1 MTSDGT
7 ASRKDSSVGE
17 RFFNA
22 VTAYPKTVLLLCF
35 LGITAAGAFLPS
47 LVKDTTPDAF
57 IAADNPAVIYR
68 DKVKKIFGLD
78 DPFVVAVVDRGET
91 GIYNAA
97 TLGLVREL
105 SEKLAGLRNVDP
117 DRVTSLSTESNIVGT
132 EEGMEVEAFYELG
145 PGRSL
150 DPAALKAAIENFPL
164 YQGSLV
170 ARDGSATL
178 IVAEIID
185 QDLSQA
191 TYDEMLAIAEGL
203 SLPEGVEVHVAGVGA
218 ISGFLGTYID
228 NDAKRLNPL
237 TAVVITL
244 VLIVAFRSF
253 AGAILPNLI
262 VMATA
267 AAALGLMAA
276 FGVSFFVITNGLLP
290 ILIGIAVADSI
301 HVLSEYYERAAAHPD
316 ESRRAHI
323 VQAMVRM
330 VRPITLTTLT
340 TIAGFMGLYIGAEM
354 PPMQY
359 FGLFAAI
366 GVAAAWLYT
375 ILLLPAAITL
385 IPVKPSKA
393 FTRSRGSDLYGRVM
407 TRFGA
412 AVLRRPGLVVA
423 VVATIAVAGAF
434 GSSRVIVE
442 ESQIENFQRDE
453 AIYIADQVMNRVFDG
468 TNYIDVVIE
477 TPHREELFKPENLAR
492 IERLQRAAES
502 LEGVQGS
509 TSVVDYIKQMHK
521 AVNENRPEFY
531 SIPDEEFLIAQLFLL
546 YSTSANPTDFEE
558 EVDYDYRRANVR
570 LNLNSSLYRENREV
584 IAALEDIIARD
595 FKDDGMTANLSGRV
609 YVNFHWLNTIG
620 DNHLRSLAISLALVW
635 LMASVV
641 FRSALAG
648 AFALIPVLM
657 SLLLIYAVMGFTG
670 IWLGVGTSMFA
681 AIAIG
686 LGIDFSIHTID
697 RMKEL
702 AMTGKG
708 SFDAR
713 IAPLFPSTG
722 RALFFNFAAIGL
734 GFMILTT
741 SEVPPL
747 LRFGVLVGIAVT
759 AAFIASMA
767 VMPALAKLL
776 RPRFIWPAGAAEDQP
791 ASSMK
796 PSPVKTAAAKALV
809 ATAAVTGLSLT
820 LLGAKVEAAELP
832 DGHDIMQSVVDRDEG
847 QWVTRTLIMEMT
859 DRNGTTRV
867 RETSAFRRYYGD
879 EKRTV
884 MFYRSPTNVKGTGFL
899 TYDYP
904 ETDRDD
910 DQWLYLPALRKVR
923 RISASD
929 RGDYFL
935 GTDLT
940 YEDMKKENK
949 VALEDYSF
957 RTIGEEEVEGH
968 KTFVV
973 EGTPVSPEVAK
984 ELGYGKV
991 LWRVDPQI
999 WISRKAE
1006 MWDVNGNP
1014 LKTIRSRE
1022 IESIDGIWTVQKIH
1036 VQHHKTGHQTLL
1048 RFSDIDYQSEIK
1060 DKIFKTRNLKR
1071 GL

>member
-1 MTSDGT
+1 MSGSKGVAENFFRTMTSFP
-7 ASRKDSSVGE
+7 KSVV
-17 RFFNA
+17 A
-22 VTAYPKTVLLLCF
+22 LSLLA
-35 LGITAAGAFLPS
+35 IAAAAAFLP
-47 LVKDTTPDAF
+47 LLQKDTTPDAF
-57 IAADNPAVIYR
+57 IAADNPAVVYR
-68 DKVKKIFGLD
+68 DKVKEIFGLD
-78 DPFVVAVVDRGET
+78 DPFVVAVIDRREA
-91 GIYNAA
+91 GIYSEA
-97 TLGLVREL
+97 TLALVREL
-105 SEKLAGLRNVDP
+105 SDQLGRLPNVDP
-117 DRVTSLSTESNIVGT
+117 DRVTSLATESNIVGT
-132 EEGMEVEAFYELG
+132 VDGMEVDDFYELG
-145 PGRSL
+145 PGGSL
-150 DPAALKAAIENFPL
+150 DPEALRRAIDDFPL
-164 YQGSLV
+164 YQGALV

-178 IVAEIID
+178 IVAEILD
-185 QDLSQA
+185 NRLSQA
-191 TYDEMLAIAEGL
+191 TYDEIRAVVDAMI
-203 SLPEGVEVHVAGVGA
+203 LPEGVEVHVAGEGA

-244 VLIVAFRSF
+244 VLVVAFRTF
-253 AGAILPNLI
+253 AGAFLPNII
-262 VMATA
+262 VLATA
-267 AAALGLMAA
+267 AASLGLMAA

-301 HVLSEYYERAAAHPD
+301 HVMSDYYELAASHP
-316 ESRRAHI
+316 ELSRREVI
-323 VQAMVRM
+323 VRAMLRM
-330 VRPITLTTLT
+330 YRPITLTTLT

-354 PPMQY
+354 PPMKY

-375 ILLLPAAITL
+375 IVFLPAAVTL
-385 IPVKPSKA
+385 FRIKPSKA
-393 FTRSRGSDLYGRVM
+393 FALGSKTDIYGRLM
-407 TRFGA
+407 TRFGRV
-412 AVLRRPGLVVA
+412 VLRNPGVVVA
-423 VVATIAVAGAF
+423 LVAAIALTGAV
-434 GSSRVIVE
+434 GASRVIVE

-453 AIYIADQVMNRVFDG
+453 AIYVADQVMNRVFDG

-477 TPHREELFKPENLAR
+477 TPNREDLFKPENLNR
-492 IERLQRAAES
+492 IESLQRYAET

-509 TSVVDYIKQMHK
+509 ISVVDYIKQMHK
-521 AVNENRPEFY
+521 AVNENRQEFY
-531 SIPDEEFLIAQLFLL
+531 SIPDDDFLIAQLFLL

-570 LNLNSSLYRENREV
+570 LNLNTSLYRNNREV
-584 IAALEDIIARD
+584 IAALEDYIASD
-595 FKDDGMTANLSGRV
+595 FNDEAMTANLSGRV
-609 YVNFHWLNTIG
+609 YVNFHWLKTIG
-620 DNHLRSLAISLALVW
+620 DNHLRSLGISLALVW
-635 LMASVV
+635 LMASLV

-648 AFALIPVLM
+648 TFALIPVGM
-657 SLLLIYAVMGFTG
+657 SILLIYAVMGFTG

-702 AMTGKG
+702 AMTGTG
-708 SFDAR
+708 SFDER

-734 GFMILTT
+734 GFAVLMT

-747 LRFGVLVGIAVT
+747 LKFGVLVGIAVA
-759 AAFIASMA
+759 AAFVASMA

-776 RPRFIWPAGAAEDQP
+776 KPRFIWPDSAREGAPAGAAT
-791 ASSMK
+791 SG
-796 PSPVKTAAAKALV
+796 AKAAVAVMAAVGISLAAFGND
-809 ATAAVTGLSLT
+809 ATAAD
-820 LLGAKVEAAELP
+820 LP
-832 DGHDIMQSVVDRDEG
+832 DGQEIMQSVVDRDEG
-847 QWVTRTLIMEMT
+847 QWVTRSLTMEMT
-859 DRNGTTRV
+859 DRRGTTRT
-867 RETSAFRRYYGD
+867 RETAAFRRYYGE

-884 MFYRSPTNVKGTGFL
+884 MFYKSPTNVKGTGFL

-904 ETDRDD
+904 EADRDD

-949 VALEDYSF
+949 VALEDYNF
-957 RTIGEEEVEGH
+957 TTLGQEEVDGH
-968 KTFVV
+968 FTYIV
-973 EGTPVSPEVAK
+973 EGTPVSAEVAK

-991 LWRVDPQI
+991 VWRIDSEI

-1014 LKTIRSRE
+1014 LKTIRSSE
-1022 IESIDGIWTVQKIH
+1022 IEAVDGIWTVHRIH
-1036 VQHHKTGHQTLL
+1036 VENHKTGHQTLF
-1048 RFSDIDYQSEIK
+1048 RFSDIDYRTEIK

>member
-1 MTSDGT
+1 MTR
-7 ASRKDSSVGE
+7 ANAAMRKDGKVRE
-17 RFFNA
+17 RFFLF
-22 VTAYPKTVLLLCF
+22 VTAFPKTLLLLCF
-35 LGITAAGAFLPS
+35 LGIAAAGAFLPS

-68 DKVKKIFGLD
+68 DKVKEIFGLD

-91 GIYNAA
+91 GIYNKAA
-97 TLGLVREL
+97 LDLVRDL
-105 SEKLAGLRNVDP
+105 SDKLAGLRNVDP
-117 DRVTSLSTESNIVGT
+117 DRVTSLATESNIVGT
-132 EEGMEVEAFYELG
+132 DEGMEVDDFYELG
-145 PGRSL
+145 EGGRL
-150 DPAALKAAIENFPL
+150 DPAALKAAIDNFPL

-178 IVAEIID
+178 IVAEILD

-191 TYDEMLAIAEGL
+191 TYDEILALVEAMT
-203 SLPEGVEVHVAGVGA
+203 LPEGVEVHVAGVGA

-244 VLIVAFRSF
+244 VLVVAFRSV

-301 HVLSEYYERAAAHPD
+301 HVLSEYYVRAAAHPE
-316 ESRRAHI
+316 ESRRDHI

-330 VRPITLTTLT
+330 FRPITLTTLT

-359 FGLFAAI
+359 FGLFAAV

-385 IPVKPSKA
+385 IPVKPSRA
-393 FTRSRGSDLYGRVM
+393 FKQSKSSDLYGRVM

-412 AVLRRPGLVVA
+412 AVLRRPGAVVA
-423 VVATIAVAGAF
+423 VVAVIAVAGAF
-434 GSSRVIVE
+434 GASRVIVE

-477 TPHREELFKPENLAR
+477 TPNREDLFKPENLAL
-492 IERLQRAAES
+492 IERFQHAAES

-531 SIPDEEFLIAQLFLL
+531 SIPDDDFLIAQLFLL

-584 IAALEDIIARD
+584 IAALEDAIARD
-595 FKDDGMTANLSGRV
+595 FNSDAMTANLSGRV
-609 YVNFHWLNTIG
+609 YVNFHWLKTIG
-620 DNHLRSLAISLALVW
+620 DNHLRSLGISLALVW
-635 LMASVV
+635 LMASLV

-702 AMTGKG
+702 AMKGQG

-734 GFMILTT
+734 GFMVLTT

-747 LRFGVLVGIAVT
+747 LRFGILVGIAVT
-759 AAFIASMA
+759 ASFIASMA

-776 RPRFIWPAGAAEDQP
+776 RPRFIWPADAAEDVP
-791 ASSMK
+791 ASGMK
-796 PSPVKTAAAKALV
+796 PSAVKAALAM
-809 ATAAVTGLSLT
+809 ATMTGLSLA
-820 LLGAKVEAAELP
+820 LLGGKAEAADLP

-859 DRNGTTRV
+859 DRSGTTRT
-867 RETSAFRRYYGD
+867 RETATFRRYYGD

-884 MFYRSPTNVKGTGFL
+884 MFYKSPTNVKGTGFL

-904 ETDRDD
+904 EADRDD

-957 RTIGEEEVEGH
+957 QTIGQEEVEGYM
-968 KTFVV
+968 TYIV
-973 EGTPVSPEVAK
+973 EGTPVSPEIAK

-991 LWRVDPQI
+991 VWRVDPEI

-1014 LKTIRSRE
+1014 LKTIHSRE
-1022 IESIDGIWTVQKIH
+1022 IEAINGIWTVQQIH
-1036 VQHHKTGHQTLL
+1036 VQHHKTGHQTLF

-1060 DKIFKTRNLKR
+1060 DKVFKTRNLKR

>member
-1 MTSDGT
+1 MT
-7 ASRKDSSVGE
+7 E
-17 RFFNA
+17 RNVFAEGFFRT
-22 VTAYPKTVLLLCF
+22 VTAFPKTVVVLSLMMI
-35 LGITAAGAFLPS
+35 LGVAAFLP
-47 LVKDTTPDAF
+47 LLQKDTTPDAF
-57 IAADNPAVIYR
+57 IAADNPAVVYR

-78 DPFVVAVVDRGET
+78 DPFVVAVIDRGEL
-91 GIYNAA
+91 GVYNPA
-97 TLGLVREL
+97 TLALVREL
-105 SEKLAGLRNVDP
+105 SDQLGRLSNVDP
-117 DRVTSLSTESNIVGT
+117 DRVTSLATESNIVGT
-132 EEGMEVEAFYELG
+132 ADGMEVDDFYELG
-145 PGRSL
+145 PGGSL
-150 DPAALKAAIENFPL
+150 DPAALRRAIDDFPL
-164 YQGSLV
+164 YQGALI
-170 ARDGSATL
+170 AKDGSATL
-178 IVAEIID
+178 IVAEILD
-185 QDLSQA
+185 NTLSQT
-191 TYDEMLAIAEGL
+191 TYDEIRAVVDALA
-203 SLPEGVEVHVAGVGA
+203 LPEGVEVHVAGEGA

-244 VLIVAFRSF
+244 VLVVAFRTF
-253 AGAILPNLI
+253 AGAFLPNII
-262 VMATA
+262 VLATA
-267 AAALGLMAA
+267 AASLGLMAA

-301 HVLSEYYERAAAHPD
+301 HVMSEYYELAASHPKL
-316 ESRRAHI
+316 SRREVI
-323 VQAMVRM
+323 VRAMLRM
-330 VRPITLTTLT
+330 YRPITLTTLT

-354 PPMQY
+354 PPMKY

-366 GVAAAWLYT
+366 GVTAAWLYT
-375 ILLLPAAITL
+375 IVFLPAAVALFKI
-385 IPVKPSKA
+385 KPSKA
-393 FTRSRGSDLYGRVM
+393 FALGRKTDVYGKLMVKFGRV
-407 TRFGA
+407 
-412 AVLRRPGLVVA
+412 VLRSPGIVVA
-423 VVATIAVAGAF
+423 LVAAIALTGAV
-434 GSSRVIVE
+434 GASRVIVE

-453 AIYIADQVMNRVFDG
+453 AIYVADQVMNRVFDG

-477 TPHREELFKPENLAR
+477 TPNREDLFKPENLAR
-492 IERLQRAAES
+492 IEALQRYAET

-521 AVNENRPEFY
+521 AVNENRQEFY
-531 SIPDEEFLIAQLFLL
+531 SIPDDDFLIAQLFLL

-558 EVDYDYRRANVR
+558 EVDYDYRRANLR
-570 LNLNSSLYRENREV
+570 LNLNTSLYRNNREV
-584 IAALEDIIARD
+584 IAALEDYIASD
-595 FKDDGMTANLSGRV
+595 FNDEAMTANLSGRV

-620 DNHLRSLAISLALVW
+620 DNHLRSLGISLALVW
-635 LMASVV
+635 LMASLV

-648 AFALIPVLM
+648 AFALIPVGM
-657 SLLLIYAVMGFTG
+657 SILLIYAVMGFTG

-702 AMTGKG
+702 AMTGTG
-708 SFDAR
+708 SFDER

-734 GFMILTT
+734 GFAVLTT

-747 LRFGVLVGIAVT
+747 LKFGVLVGIAVA
-759 AAFIASMA
+759 AAFVASMA

-776 RPRFIWPAGAAEDQP
+776 KPRFIWPEEAVATTTAGAA
-791 ASSMK
+791 ASSAK
-796 PSPVKTAAAKALV
+796 VTVAVITAAAMSL
-809 ATAAVTGLSLT
+809 AAVFDD
-820 LLGAKVEAAELP
+820 AVAADLP
-832 DGHDIMQSVVDRDEG
+832 DGREIMQRVVDRNEG
-847 QWVTRTLIMEMT
+847 EWVTRSLTMEMT
-859 DRNGTTRV
+859 DRNGTTRT
-867 RETSAFRRYYGD
+867 RETAAFRRYYGE

-884 MFYRSPTNVKGTGFL
+884 MFYKSPTNVKGTGFL

-904 ETDRDD
+904 EADRDD

-949 VALEDYSF
+949 VALEDYTF
-957 RTIGEEEVEGH
+957 TTLGQEEVDGH
-968 KTFVV
+968 FTYIV
-973 EGTPVSPEVAK
+973 EGTPVSAEIAK
-984 ELGYGKV
+984 ELGYSRV
-991 LWRVDPQI
+991 VWRVDSEI

-1014 LKTIRSRE
+1014 LKTIRSTE
-1022 IESIDGIWTVQKIH
+1022 IEAVDGIWTVHRIH
-1036 VQHHKTGHQTLL
+1036 VENHKTGHQTIF
-1048 RFSDIDYQSEIK
+1048 RFSDIDYQTEIK

>member
-1 MTSDGT
+1 MIGGNGF
-7 ASRKDSSVGE
+7 AEG
-17 RFFNA
+17 FFRT
-22 VTAYPKTVLLLCF
+22 VTAFPKSVVVLSLLAI
-35 LGITAAGAFLPS
+35 LGAAAFLP
-47 LVKDTTPDAF
+47 LLHKDTTPDAF
-57 IAADNPAVIYR
+57 IAADNPAVVYR

-78 DPFVVAVVDRGET
+78 DPFVVAVIDRREG
-91 GIYNAA
+91 GIYNPA
-97 TLGLVREL
+97 TLTLVREL
-105 SEKLAGLRNVDP
+105 SDQLGKLANVDP
-117 DRVTSLSTESNIVGT
+117 DRVTSLATESNIVGT
-132 EEGMEVEAFYELG
+132 ADGMEVDDFYELG
-145 PGRSL
+145 PGGSL
-150 DPAALKAAIENFPL
+150 DPEALRQAIDDFPL
-164 YQGSLV
+164 YQGALV
-170 ARDGSATL
+170 AKDGSATL
-178 IVAEIID
+178 IVAEILD
-185 QDLSQA
+185 NTLSQA
-191 TYDEMLAIAEGL
+191 TYDEIRDVVNRMELQ
-203 SLPEGVEVHVAGVGA
+203 EGVEVHVAGEGA

-244 VLIVAFRSF
+244 VLVVAFRTF
-253 AGAILPNLI
+253 AGAFLPNII
-262 VMATA
+262 VLATA
-267 AAALGLMAA
+267 AASLGLMAA

-301 HVLSEYYERAAAHPD
+301 HVMSDYYELAASHP
-316 ESRRAHI
+316 ELSRRELI
-323 VQAMVRM
+323 VRAMLRM
-330 VRPITLTTLT
+330 YRPITLTTLT

-354 PPMQY
+354 PPMKY

-366 GVAAAWLYT
+366 GVTAAWLYT
-375 ILLLPAAITL
+375 IVFLPAAVTL
-385 IPVKPSKA
+385 FRIKPSKA
-393 FTRSRGSDLYGRVM
+393 FALGRKTDAYGKLMVKFGRV
-407 TRFGA
+407 
-412 AVLRRPGLVVA
+412 VLRSPGVVVVLVAAIALTGA
-423 VVATIAVAGAF
+423 VGA
-434 GSSRVIVE
+434 SRVIVE

-453 AIYIADQVMNRVFDG
+453 AIYVADQVMNRVFDG

-477 TPHREELFKPENLAR
+477 TPNREDLFKPENLTR
-492 IERLQRAAES
+492 IEALQRYAET

-521 AVNENRPEFY
+521 AVNENRQEFY
-531 SIPDEEFLIAQLFLL
+531 SIPDDDFLIAQLFLL

-570 LNLNSSLYRENREV
+570 LNLNTSLYRNNREV
-584 IAALEDIIARD
+584 IAALEDYIASD
-595 FKDDGMTANLSGRV
+595 FNDEAMTANLSGRV

-620 DNHLRSLAISLALVW
+620 DNHLRSLGISLALVW
-635 LMASVV
+635 LMASLV

-648 AFALIPVLM
+648 AFALIPVGM
-657 SLLLIYAVMGFTG
+657 SILLIYAVMGFTG

-702 AMTGKG
+702 AMTGSG
-708 SFDAR
+708 SFDER
-713 IAPLFPSTG
+713 IAPLFPTTG

-734 GFMILTT
+734 GFAVLTT

-747 LRFGVLVGIAVT
+747 LKFGVLVGIAVA

-776 RPRFIWPAGAAEDQP
+776 KPRFIWPEEASEATPAGAAT
-791 ASSMK
+791 S
-796 PSPVKTAAAKALV
+796 
-809 ATAAVTGLSLT
+809 
-820 LLGAKVEAAELP
+820 GAKVAIAVIAAAGISLAAFLDDAVAADLP
-832 DGHDIMQSVVDRDEG
+832 DGREIMQKVVDRDEG

-859 DRNGTTRV
+859 DRSGTTRK
-867 RETSAFRRYYGD
+867 RETAAFRRYYGE

-884 MFYRSPTNVKGTGFL
+884 MFYKSPTNVKGTGFL

-904 ETDRDD
+904 EADRDD

-949 VALEDYSF
+949 VALEDYNF
-957 RTIGEEEVEGH
+957 TTLGQEEVDGH
-968 KTFVV
+968 FTYIV
-973 EGTPVSPEVAK
+973 EGTPVSAEIAK
-984 ELGYGKV
+984 ELGYSKV
-991 LWRVDPQI
+991 IWRIDSEI

-1014 LKTIRSRE
+1014 LKTIRSTE
-1022 IESIDGIWTVQKIH
+1022 IEAVDGIWTVHRIH
-1036 VQHHKTGHQTLL
+1036 VENHKTGHQTLF
-1048 RFSDIDYQSEIK
+1048 RFSDIDYQTEIK